1 MSFTPVRLVP
11 VAPDSEPSAG
21 EMRAR
26 MPAGE
31 ALEFS
36 TLYDAW
42 FDQVLCWLRAL
53 GAPRADLED
62 LAQEVFLVVR
72 RRLPSFDG
80 RSLGGWLFQISR
92 RQVWRHRRLQ
102 WVKRIFTASSS
113 EAADDLPHVG
123 ASPLAQLE
131 TKERQRLLEH
141 LLSRLNEKHRVVFV
155 LFEIEGRPG
164 EEIAETLDVPINT
177 VWTRLRRA
185 RKDFFRLVANHER
198 AESEEGT

>member
-1 MSFTPVRLVP
+1 VSFPTVRLVSSTDAEQSQG
-11 VAPDSEPSAG
+11 VARPRVPQGEP
-21 EMRAR
+21 
-26 MPAGE
+26 
-31 ALEFS
+31 LEFS

-53 GAPRADLED
+53 GAPRSDLED

-72 RRLPSFDG
+72 RRLPDFDG
-80 RSLGGWLFQISR
+80 RSLGAWLFQISR

-102 WVKRIFTASSS
+102 WVKRMFNASTS
-113 EAADDLPHVG
+113 EPTEDLPHVG

-141 LLSRLNEKHRVVFV
+141 LLSGLTEKHRVVFV

-185 RKDFFRLVANHER
+185 RKDFFRLVASHER
-198 AESEEGT
+198 RENEERT

>member
-1 MSFTPVRLVP
+1 MSYLPVRLVP
-11 VAPDSEPSAG
+11 AAGPEQSDPEARPPIAAG
-21 EMRAR
+21 E
-26 MPAGE
+26 P
-31 ALEFS
+31 LEFS

-80 RSLGGWLFQISR
+80 RSLGAWLFQISR

-102 WVKRIFTASSS
+102 WVKRIFTASSLGT
-113 EAADDLPHVG
+113 ADDLPHAG

-131 TKERQRLLEH
+131 TKERQRILEQ
-141 LLSRLNEKHRVVFV
+141 LLSRLSEKHRVVFV

-185 RKDFFRLVANHER
+185 RKDFFRLVANHEQ
-198 AESEEGT
+198 AESKEEK

>member
-1 MSFTPVRLVP
+1 LALAHESK
-11 VAPDSEPSAG
+11 PSAG
-21 EMRAR
+21 GTRPHGNA
-26 MPAGE
+26 

-36 TLYDAW
+36 TLYDQW

-80 RSLGGWLFQISR
+80 RSLGAWLFQISR
-92 RQVWRHRRLQ
+92 RQVWRHRRLT
-102 WVKRIFTASSS
+102 WVKRIFTASSTETS
-113 EAADDLPHVG
+113 DDMPYAG
-123 ASPLAQLE
+123 ASPLAELE
-131 TKERQRLLEH
+131 TKERQRHLEQ
-141 LLSRLNEKHRVVFV
+141 LLSRLSEKHRVVFV

-185 RKDFFRLVANHER
+185 RKDFFQLVANHER
-198 AESEEGT
+198 AESEGR